1 MFYNNPIELVADKKV
16 MEFVTLK
23 DFYLYIFNIL
33 YQQFPNGYID
43 YKLFLYDNTML
54 RGAPLGE
61 CCRLINRGWEES
73 EGYCI
78 KVQWPYE
85 AQTYDK
91 LTALIRKMARHI
103 AGSYLDLAEF
113 DAAWRMFYQTLKEE

>member
-16 MEFVTLK
+16 MEFASLRA
-23 DFYLYIFNIL
+23 FYLQVLNLL

-61 CCRLINRGWEES
+61 CCRFIERGWKES
-73 EGYCI
+73 EGFCI
-78 KVQWPYE
+78 KVQWTCGI
-85 AQTYDK
+85 QTQDT
-91 LTALIRKMARHI
+91 LTDLLRKITRHI
-103 AGSYLDLAEF
+103 AGSYLDLTEF
-113 DAAWRMFYQTLKEE
+113 DAAWRTFYQTLKEE